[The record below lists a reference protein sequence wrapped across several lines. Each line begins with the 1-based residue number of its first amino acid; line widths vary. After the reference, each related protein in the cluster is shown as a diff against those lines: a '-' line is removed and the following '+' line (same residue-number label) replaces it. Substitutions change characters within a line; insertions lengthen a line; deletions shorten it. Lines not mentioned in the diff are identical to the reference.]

1 MSKIIITYI
10 FTLIILVS
18 ITTPTYM
25 HFSDINY
32 ETSKVIDHAEEEEN
46 KSKESSEDLE
56 IKIYYS
62 HHNESL
68 DVGLQKKLSL
78 RFYSKNYSSYF
89 KKLVAPPPEFT
100 FNVSA

>member
-1 MSKIIITYI
+1 MSKIIITNI

-32 ETSKVIDHAEEEEN
+32 EISNVIDHGEEEEN
-46 KSKESSEDLE
+46 KSKESSKDLE

-62 HHNESL
+62 HYNESL

-78 RFYSKNYSSYF
+78 SFYSKNYTSYF
-89 KKLVAPPPEFT
+89 KKLIAPPPELI
-100 FNVSA
+100 A